1 MRELHCVFNRGV
13 CGKQRS
19 AICRI
24 DIVPLIISH
33 IWLILVIFSAMNNKV
48 FMHQSFY
55 ISRKKNVLRSLFFLL
70 LALCHAHVD
79 IFAI

>member
-33 IWLILVIFSAMNNKV
+33 IWLILVIFFSAMNNKV

-55 ISRKKNVLRSLFFLL
+55 ISRKKMYSVHFFSFSSLYVM
-70 LALCHAHVD
+70 HM
-79 IFAI
+79 